1 MQRKIGLVVLIL
13 GGLLI
18 LSAVVVGASEN
29 TTTAPAPVAQT
40 PPEGATYV
48 GSTTCF
54 QCHSDQYRN
63 WDNTL
68 HPIMIQDV
76 AANPAANV
84 ADFSTGEEFRTLED
98 GSTYGIEGVTFTM
111 GNKYRQ
117 RYIAKTDTGYVVL
130 PGQWNIDSATWVEAT
145 PGDWLK
151 DCAGCHTTGYSVEE
165 QTWVELGTACEA
177 CHGPASVHVEM
188 AKALPEGVD
197 PVSEDVYAVRQAIVA
212 SVDSNVCAQCHTRGT
227 SADGEHGYPVGYVV
241 GGPLDETM
249 FVPVAPTG
257 AEDDANF
264 WPDGT
269 EKKHREQ
276 ILGLNQSAHG
286 NALASIVESD
296 HGADY
301 CLPCHSTDYVKQDK
315 TFAQDVVTLENAQ
328 FSITC
333 VQCHAPHGEAAQ
345 DNQLTEESYEL
356 CVGCHTGTGGGN
368 NPIRVGSE
376 VHHPMREMFE
386 GVSFLGLDP
395 SPSPHFANEAYG
407 PICASCH
414 MVGTAKSAD
423 YGDIGTHT
431 FKAVL
436 PTQNAEGQPDS
447 CTQCHNP
454 EHDPDATPES
464 LFFYIEEVQA
474 DTQERVEDIRADL
487 QEITDA
493 HPEWD
498 PQAQDKPEEQQIAE
512 RIGTLVSFVEADG
525 SWGFHNPGYADD
537 ILSEAEDLL
546 DELLDLLEG

>member
-40 PPEGATYV
+40 PPEGATYA

-63 WDNTL
+63 WGNTL
-68 HPIMIQDV
+68 HHQMIQD
-76 AANPAANV
+76 AASNPAV
-84 ADFSTGEEFRTLED
+84 VLADFSAGEEFRALED
-98 GSTYGIEGVTFTM
+98 GSAYAAENVALTIGS
-111 GNKYRQ
+111 KYSQ
-117 RYIAKTDTGYVVL
+117 RYIMQTDSGYTVL
-130 PGQWNIDSATWVEAT
+130 PGRWDIASQSWAEAESA
-145 PGDWLK
+145 DWLK
-151 DCAGCHTTGYSVEE
+151 DCVGCHTTGYSVES
-165 QTWVELGTACEA
+165 QAWSELSVTCEA

-197 PVSEDVYAVRQAIVA
+197 PLSEEVYAVRQAVVA
-212 SVDSNVCAQCHTRGT
+212 TVDSAVCGQCHTNGT

-241 GGPLDETM
+241 GGPMDETM

-257 AEDDANF
+257 AEDDPNF

-269 EKKHREQ
+269 EKHYRQ
-276 ILGLNQSAHG
+276 QFLTHGASAHG
-286 NALASIVESD
+286 NALATITESD
-296 HGADY
+296 HGAEY
-301 CLPCHSTDYVKQDK
+301 CLPCHSTDYAQQDK

-328 FSITC
+328 FGITC

-345 DNQLTEESYEL
+345 ESQLTEESYEL

-368 NPIRVGSE
+368 NPIRVGSA

-407 PICASCH
+407 PICSSCH
-414 MVGTAKSAD
+414 MVSAGSSP
-423 YGDIGTHT
+423 YGGMSTHT
-431 FKAVL
+431 FQIVL
-436 PTQNAEGQPDS
+436 PTENAEGQQDS

-464 LFFYIEEVQA
+464 LLFYIEEVQA

-498 PQAQDKPEEQQIAE
+498 PEAEEKPEEQQIAE

-525 SWGFHNPGYADD
+525 SWGFHNPGYTDD

>member
-18 LSAVVVGASEN
+18 LSAFVVSAGEN

-40 PPEGATYV
+40 PPEGAAYV

-63 WDNTL
+63 WGNTL
-68 HPIMIQDV
+68 HHQMIQDA
-76 AANPAANV
+76 AANPAAV
-84 ADFSTGEEFRTLED
+84 LADFSVGEEFRALED
-98 GSTYGIEGVTFTM
+98 GSAYAAENVALTIGS
-111 GNKYRQ
+111 KYSQ
-117 RYIAKTDTGYVVL
+117 RYIMQTDSGYTVL
-130 PGQWNIDSATWVEAT
+130 PGRWDIASQSWAEAESA
-145 PGDWLK
+145 DWLK
-151 DCAGCHTTGYSVEE
+151 DCVGCHTTGYSVES
-165 QTWVELGTACEA
+165 QAWSELSVTCEA

-197 PVSEDVYAVRQAIVA
+197 PLSEDVYAVRQAVVA
-212 SVDSNVCAQCHTRGT
+212 TVDSTVCGQCHTNGT

-241 GGPLDETM
+241 GGPMDETM
-249 FVPVAPTG
+249 FVPAAPTG
-257 AEDDANF
+257 ADDDPNF

-269 EKKHREQ
+269 EKHYRQ
-276 ILGLNQSAHG
+276 QFLTHGASAHG
-286 NALASIVESD
+286 NALATITESD
-296 HGADY
+296 HGAEY
-301 CLPCHSTDYVKQDK
+301 CLPCHSTDYAQQDK

-328 FSITC
+328 FGITC

-345 DNQLTEESYEL
+345 ESQLTEESYEL
-356 CVGCHTGTGGGN
+356 CVGCHTGTSGGN

-407 PICASCH
+407 PICSSCH
-414 MVGTAKSAD
+414 MVSAGSSP
-423 YGDIGTHT
+423 YGGMSTHT
-431 FKAVL
+431 FQIVL
-436 PTQNAEGQPDS
+436 PTENAEGQQDS

-487 QEITDA
+487 QEITDE

-525 SWGFHNPGYADD
+525 SWGFHNPGYTDD

-546 DELLDLLEG
+546 DELLDMLEG